1 MSRSAAVAA
10 LESIDGVGRGGGAD
24 VRLETVTV
32 YNVNGAVEQTGNVVF
47 QSGVVENGDVRR
59 RIKFKHDI
67 DVAVGPV
74 VAARTRA
81 KQGRVT
87 DATGAQ
93 GWLVF
98 PKPGED
104 FLTIHPSKVTRKVVF
119 VRGRRGAPASPGRA
133 CGGSLSRRR
142 LRHPGF
148 RRWRG

>member
-47 QSGVVENGDVRR
+47 QTGVVENGDVRR
-59 RIKFKHDI
+59 RIKFKHDV

-74 VAARTRA
+74 VAPRPRA
-81 KQGRVT
+81 EQGRVT

-98 PKPGED
+98 PKLGED
-104 FLTIHPSKVTRKVVF
+104 LLTVHPSQDNTQSCVCQGAAGSARVTG
-119 VRGRRGAPASPGRA
+119 GRPG
-133 CGGSLSRRR
+133 
-142 LRHPGF
+142 
-148 RRWRG
+148 